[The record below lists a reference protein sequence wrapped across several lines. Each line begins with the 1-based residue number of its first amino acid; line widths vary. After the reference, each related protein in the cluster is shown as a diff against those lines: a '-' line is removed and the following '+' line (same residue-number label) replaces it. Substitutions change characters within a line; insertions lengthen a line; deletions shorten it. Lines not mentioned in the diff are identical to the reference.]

1 LAERVLLVGMMGSG
15 KTTVGRLLAER
26 LGWPHMDSD
35 EMIVQ
40 STGRTVPEIFD
51 ERGEA
56 AFRAEEARV
65 LAEAATSDGP
75 VVVSVAGGAVLSA
88 DNRKVMR
95 RAGPVVWLRAEV
107 ATLAERVGSGKG
119 RPLLGDDPAEA
130 LRRLE
135 GERRPLYDEVAD
147 VVVDVDELTASEVV
161 ERIVAGLAS

>member
-147 VVVDVDELTASEVV
+147 VVVDVDELTATEVV

>member
-1 LAERVLLVGMMGSG
+1 MMGSG
-15 KTTVGRLLAER
+15 KTTVGRRLAER
-26 LGWPHMDSD
+26 LGWPHLDSD
-35 EMIVQ
+35 EMITR
-40 STGRTVPEIFD
+40 STGKTVPEIFE

-75 VVVSVAGGAVLSA
+75 AVVSVAGGAVLSA
-88 DNRKVMR
+88 ENRKLIR

-119 RPLLGDDPAEA
+119 RPLLGDDPEAA

-135 GERRPLYDEVAD
+135 SERRPLYAEVAD
-147 VVVDVDELTASEVV
+147 VVVDVDNLGADEVV
-161 ERIVAGLAS
+161 ERIVAGLA